1 MRRTR
6 TILAVSTALV
16 VVAAATLASAAT
28 AGTRQTS
35 GVMAVVDVGDP
46 FDVTDDVTQVWGDL
60 IGFWWTTSFDL
71 GVATRSGVVTGSG
84 TERFDGCLDANG
96 NGTCDP
102 ADPSGSL
109 YLTFTYAA
117 KFDPTTFALLHG
129 RCHHPD
135 HARDG
140 RLRRRDRRD
149 PDARR
154 PGDRVHLL
162 PRASDAR
169 VAGGTRGRADEG
181 PAVAPEDVVVQAL
194 TSGRS

>member
-16 VVAAATLASAAT
+16 VVAAATLARRAECRH
-28 AGTRQTS
+28 GTDD
-35 GVMAVVDVGDP
+35 GVHGVVDVGDP

-96 NGTCDP
+96 NGMCD
-102 ADPSGSL
+102 ARDPSGSL

-117 KFDPTTFALLHG
+117 SST
-129 RCHHPD
+129 
-135 HARDG
+135 
-140 RLRRRDRRD
+140 RRRSRCST
-149 PDARR
+149 A
-154 PGDRVHLL
+154 
-162 PRASDAR
+162 AAT
-169 VAGGTRGRADEG
+169 TRSREGRAAS
-181 PAVAPEDVVVQAL
+181 PARPA
-194 TSGRS
+194 